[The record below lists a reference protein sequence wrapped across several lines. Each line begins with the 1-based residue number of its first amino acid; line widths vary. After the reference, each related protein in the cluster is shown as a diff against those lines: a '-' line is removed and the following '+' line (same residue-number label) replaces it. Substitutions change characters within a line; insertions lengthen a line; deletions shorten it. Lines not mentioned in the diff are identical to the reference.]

1 MIFKRREKPPF
12 LYRAREFFAP
22 RKGFW
27 RGMDYIGKRIRRL
40 PDSSHRIALGFAC
53 GAFASFTP
61 FFGFHFFVAAGIAWA
76 LRANV
81 LASLF
86 GTIIGNPLTFPLI
99 SGTSLWFGRWI
110 MGEGD
115 PEASDFDAVTHAVGH
130 AFTSLWATVKSW
142 FGAGPS
148 MADGLVEFFYELF
161 LPYLVGGMVPGLICG
176 TVLYFVLNPLISA
189 YQKRRRARLEEI
201 QARHRAALD
210 EELAAYSQHDVG
222 EGDNA

>member
-53 GAFASFTP
+53 GAVASFTP
-61 FFGFHFFVAAGIAWA
+61 FFGFHFFVAAGIAWV

-99 SGTSLWFGRWI
+99 SGTSLWLGRWI

-115 PEASDFDAVTHAVGH
+115 PEASDFDAVTEAVGD

-148 MADGLVEFFYELF
+148 MADGLVDFFHELF
-161 LPYLVGGMVPGLICG
+161 LPYLVGGIGPGLICG
-176 TVLYFVLNPLISA
+176 IVLYFVLNPLIRA
-189 YQKRRRARLEEI
+189 YQERRRARLEEI

-210 EELAAYSQHDVG
+210 EELSAYSHHDGG